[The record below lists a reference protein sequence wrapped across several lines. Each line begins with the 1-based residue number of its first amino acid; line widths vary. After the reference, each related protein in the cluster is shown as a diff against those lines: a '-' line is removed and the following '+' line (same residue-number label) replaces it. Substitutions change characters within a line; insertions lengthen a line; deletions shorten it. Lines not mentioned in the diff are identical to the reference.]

1 MSVRRV
7 SPRLRPSASGLTMA
21 LVLGSCLGSMAVL
34 SSVGNEA
41 AAADPPQPSSTT
53 STTSAPPTTTPA
65 TTAPPSTTPTSAPAT
80 TTTSSLPRT
89 AAPTT
94 TTAVPQT
101 TGLPP
106 TRTTAPQSQS
116 GSSGPVALAVV
127 VSTGDGLVVQST
139 DGTQSPA
146 QVGQRLQPGDQ
157 LSTTGTPSSSSA
169 AHPATIRWLQGGTTD
184 IYDATPRIFVRGHR
198 SVPPIAT
205 TIVINADPTPTL
217 KVSQGFARFW
227 FSSGEKGWYSFV
239 ASTEAVVATVR
250 GTDFTI
256 GDDAST
262 RTSTVGVTQD
272 AVEVAPV
279 NPSLQ
284 PFQLSAG
291 SQVQVTPDRVGPI
304 TPLADQ
310 SANSA
315 KKPSA
320 RSTTT
325 TLVLW
330 LVGLLLTVAVAS
342 AAVGLTSLWR
352 DRRRGGPARPAR
364 RLSWPGRPARK
375 RRQAPPVPA
384 LPPRPVVTPDL
395 SFAHAGPPGATGWVT
410 LPSGP
415 SGEVTEPVPE
425 TRSPS
430 ASGSDGQSAWEP
442 THRVPPEGM
451 KARALPVAAAG
462 DVASLDPDLAVRV
475 VEHRGDWANV
485 LSADGWSGWVG
496 ARKLRERPDSG

>member
-21 LVLGSCLGSMAVL
+21 LVLGSFLGSMAVL
-34 SSVGNEA
+34 SSVGNQA
-41 AAADPPQPSSTT
+41 AAADPAPPPSTT
-53 STTSAPPTTTPA
+53 STTSAPPTTTPPTTTPRHRPPPPPHDDHHEQPA
-65 TTAPPSTTPTSAPAT
+65 ATTTAPS
-80 TTTSSLPRT
+80 
-89 AAPTT
+89 T
-94 TTAVPQT
+94 TTAVPPT
-101 TGLPP
+101 TGVPP
-106 TRTTAPQSQS
+106 TSTTAPQGQS

-146 QVGQRLQPGDQ
+146 QVGESLQPGDQ

-184 IYDATPRIFVRGHR
+184 IYDATPRIFVRGHQ
-198 SVPPIAT
+198 SVPPVAT

-227 FSSGEKGWYSFV
+227 FSPAEKGWYSFV
-239 ASTEAVVATVR
+239 ASTEAVVATVK

-256 GDDAST
+256 GDDAAT

-272 AVEVAPV
+272 TVEVAPV

-284 PFQLSAG
+284 AFQLSAG

-304 TPLADQ
+304 TALADQ
-310 SANSA
+310 SANSP

-325 TLVLW
+325 TLALW
-330 LVGLLLTVAVAS
+330 LVGLLLTVAVVS
-342 AAVGLTSLWR
+342 AAVGLASLWR
-352 DRRRGGPARPAR
+352 DRRQGTPERPVRRLRWPGGPLPRLHWPGRLAR
-364 RLSWPGRPARK
+364 RLRWPGRPARR

-384 LPPRPVVTPDL
+384 LPPRPVLSPDL

-415 SGEVTEPVPE
+415 SGEGRPSPCRR
-425 TRSPS
+425 RSPVR
-430 ASGSDGQSAWEP
+430 E
-442 THRVPPEGM
+442 RVG
-451 KARALPVAAAG
+451 RAAG
-462 DVASLDPDLAVRV
+462 
-475 VEHRGDWANV
+475 
-485 LSADGWSGWVG
+485 VG
-496 ARKLRERPDSG
+496 ADPPGAPGGNEGQGDPGGRRR